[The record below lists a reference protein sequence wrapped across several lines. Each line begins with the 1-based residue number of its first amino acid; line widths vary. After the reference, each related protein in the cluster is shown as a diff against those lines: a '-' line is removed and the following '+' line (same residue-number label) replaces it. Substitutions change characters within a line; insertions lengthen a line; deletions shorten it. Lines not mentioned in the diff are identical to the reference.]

1 MGLSQKGCPMTQPPP
16 SARQSASS
24 RRHAERSELQRQGAK
39 AAARGDPPEANP
51 IQKARNQPDA
61 TGESRQTWL
70 KRCEAWAEGFDKEND
85 VRAGVREASA
95 EPDDEYT

>member
-1 MGLSQKGCPMTQPPP
+1 MSTRRTNPPAAGP
-16 SARQSASS
+16 GE
-24 RRHAERSELQRQGAK
+24 HAELHRQGAK
-39 AAARGDPPEANP
+39 AAARGDARATNP
-51 IQKARNQPDA
+51 MLDVVNQPDA